1 MFTTDQERNSSAED
15 ITTQIINDIV
25 QLCMVKGIVVKSLS
39 KNKADE
45 QPQFE
50 HMAISLFST
59 PFPQD
64 KYDHAKRL

>member
-1 MFTTDQERNSSAED
+1 MDDF
-15 ITTQIINDIV
+15 TTQIIDDMV
-25 QLCMVKGIVVKSLS
+25 QLCMVKGIVVKSLPKS
-39 KNKADE
+39 KDDD

>member
-1 MFTTDQERNSSAED
+1 MDDF
-15 ITTQIINDIV
+15 TTQIIDDMV
-25 QLCMVKGIVVKSLS
+25 QLCMVKGIVVKSIPKS
-39 KNKADE
+39 KDDD

>member
-1 MFTTDQERNSSAED
+1 M
-15 ITTQIINDIV
+15 V
-25 QLCMVKGIVVKSLS
+25 QLCMVKGIVVKSLPKS
-39 KNKADE
+39 KDDDK
-45 QPQFE
+45 PQFE

>member
-1 MFTTDQERNSSAED
+1 MADF
-15 ITTQIINDIV
+15 TTQIIDDMV
-25 QLCMVKGIVVKSLS
+25 QLCMVKGIVVKSLPKS
-39 KNKADE
+39 KDDD